1 MAASVARAGFV
12 TERVRLTAERL
23 PAGAPPLRFAG
34 LSDLHM
40 SAFSPLHERLAEAV
54 CEADVDFVLLAGD
67 LIRAVP
73 EGWDA
78 LGRLVGRMRCRHG
91 VYVVRGNW
99 EFKFPHR
106 TSALREMMRGWGA
119 ELLVNDS
126 RTLRTACGTVQVCG
140 VDDLARGWP
149 DFRAALHGAAEADY
163 ALLLC
168 HEPLGVRLLP
178 PESGIGLTFSGHT
191 HAGQVRIPYI
201 WRFALPEFHGNY
213 IAGLYRTERGPLY
226 VSRGFGGSGPAPLRV
241 RFRCPPELTL
251 FEVSPDPQR

>member
-1 MAASVARAGFV
+1 MAANAVRAGFAV
-12 TERVRLTAERL
+12 ERLRLTAHGL
-23 PAGAPPLRFAG
+23 PTAARPLRFAA

-40 SAFSPLHERLAEAV
+40 AAFRPRHERLAAAV
-54 CEADVDFVLLAGD
+54 SEADVDFVLLAGD
-67 LIRAVP
+67 LIRTVP
-73 EGWDA
+73 EGWDS
-78 LGRLVGRMRCRHG
+78 LGRLITLMQCRHG
-91 VYVVRGNW
+91 TYAVRGNW
-99 EFKFPHR
+99 EFKFP
-106 TSALREMMRGWGA
+106 LRASVLKGMMRNWGA
-119 ELLVNDS
+119 ELLVNEA

-168 HEPLGVRLLP
+168 HEPIGVRLLP

-213 IAGLYRTERGPLY
+213 TAGLYETERGPLY
-226 VSRGFGGSGPAPLRV
+226 VSRGFGGSGPVPV
-241 RFRCPPELTL
+241 RFLCPPELTI
-251 FEVSPDPQR
+251 FEVSGQG